1 MASRVTV
8 EGLED
13 CLSFIEQSP
22 SLCLKAV
29 RAATRD
35 ASRDAV
41 RTLRQDVPR
50 RWRRLISSVVEKDRS
65 GKIQAY
71 VGGFNRHVKQGRQY
85 GKQPV
90 EDWFKA
96 YWSNYGT
103 LSKRDSSHQF
113 KYPVRPDSYT
123 AAKSRRNRV
132 GQPAQGFFENAMP
145 RSQQTFINAFEQH
158 LYKQAKKYL
167 KTDD

>member
-29 RAATRD
+29 MAATKG
-35 ASRDAV
+35 ASRDAA
-41 RTLRQDVPR
+41 RTLTQDVPR
-50 RWRRLISSVVEKDRS
+50 RWRKIISYMVKKDRS

-71 VGGFNRHVKQGRQY
+71 VGGFNSHGKKGRQH
-85 GKQPV
+85 GNQQV

-103 LSKRDSSHQF
+103 LSRRDSSHQF
-113 KYPVRPDSYT
+113 KYPVRPDSYA

-145 RSQQTFINAFEQH
+145 RSQQTFMSAFEQY